1 MLHSSTLPTSQPLTA
16 PGRAPHDTDKH
27 EPRPLTCPAQRGSI
41 PLLMRDVKEIRTM
54 TLELMASIFG
64 VDDEKDLAVTLEP
77 NG

>member
-1 MLHSSTLPTSQPLTA
+1 
-16 PGRAPHDTDKH
+16 
-27 EPRPLTCPAQRGSI
+27 
-41 PLLMRDVKEIRTM
+41 MRDVKEIRTM